1 MPSILTNPEIPAE
14 ELRQRLY
21 SGDLVILTEL
31 RSLTAFVDYMRAE
44 LASLFAPHDPEHV
57 HEHIE
62 PAEMARI
69 LGDWK
74 PRWIHAERSR
84 EMVRAIIAE
93 AGFEPVFTHYDVP
106 KPRTSF
112 PKGHLTTGIA
122 FAFPWHRDVW
132 YSAPA
137 QQINWWLPVFPVRE
151 TNAMSF
157 DLANFA
163 RAVPNT
169 SGGFDYYE
177 NNARRLNTA
186 KSVGRED
193 QARPGAVDH
202 TAGVDVIPL
211 PAPGEVLLFSG
222 AQLHTSIP
230 NTSGLARYSV
240 DFRTVDTR
248 DLAAGLGAPLVDAYC
263 TGTAVRD
270 FISIKDESWLDETLV
285 RSIYGEP
292 PADAMLVFGNPADE
306 DLAQPVC
313 RPGAPG
319 SCRLAAEQAPVPG

>member
-1 MPSILTNPEIPAE
+1 MRDELT
-14 ELRQRLY
+14 
-21 SGDLVILTEL
+21 G
-31 RSLTAFVDYMRAE
+31 
-44 LASLFAPHDPEHV
+44 LFAPYDPEHV

-62 PAEMARI
+62 PAEMAKI
-69 LGDWK
+69 LGAWK

-84 EMVRAIIAE
+84 DLVREIIAE
-93 AGFEPVFTHYDVP
+93 AGFDPECTHYDVP

-112 PKGHLTTGIA
+112 PSGHLTTGIA

-169 SGGFDYYE
+169 SGDFDYYK
-177 NNARRLNTA
+177 NNAQRGTTA
-186 KSVGRED
+186 KSGGKEV
-193 QARPGAVDH
+193 QARPGAIDH
-202 TAGVDVIPL
+202 TPGVDVIPL
-211 PAPGEVLLFSG
+211 PAPGQVLLFSG

-230 NTSGLARYSV
+230 NSSGLARYSV

-248 DLAAGLGAPLVDAYC
+248 DLLAGRGAPLADAYC
-263 TGTAVRD
+263 TGTAIRD
-270 FISIKDESWLDETLV
+270 FLSVKDESSFDEEMI
-285 RSIYGEP
+285 RSLFGP
-292 PADAMLVFGNPADE
+292 PPSDAMLVYA
-306 DLAQPVC
+306 
-313 RPGAPG
+313 APEKG
-319 SCRLAAEQAPVPG
+319 

>member
-1 MPSILTNPEIPAE
+1 MPAILTDPAIPAE

-21 SGDLVILTEL
+21 SGDLVILTRLRTLGEFVAYMQEEL
-31 RSLTAFVDYMRAE
+31 TK
-44 LASLFAPHDPEHV
+44 LFAPYDPEHV
-57 HEHIE
+57 HKHID
-62 PAEMARI
+62 PTEMAKT
-69 LGDWK
+69 LGAWK

-84 EMVRAIIAE
+84 ELVRAIVAE
-93 AGFEPVFTHYDVP
+93 AGFDPSHTYYDVP

-112 PKGHLTTGIA
+112 PTGHLTTGIA

-169 SGGFDYYE
+169 SGDFDYYK
-177 NNARRLNTA
+177 NNAQRLSTV
-186 KSVGRED
+186 KSVGKEV
-193 QARPGAVDH
+193 QARPCAIDH
-202 TAGVDVIPL
+202 TPGVDVIPL

-240 DFRTVDTR
+240 DFRSVDVR
-248 DLAAGLGAPLVDAYC
+248 DLRAGRGARLADAYC
-263 TGTAVRD
+263 TGTAIRD
-270 FISIKDESWLDETLV
+270 FVSVKDEGAFDEDLV
-285 RSIYGEP
+285 RSLFGAP
-292 PADAMLVFGNPADE
+292 PEDAMLVFASPDTEG
-306 DLAQPVC
+306 
-313 RPGAPG
+313 
-319 SCRLAAEQAPVPG
+319 

>member
-1 MPSILTNPEIPAE
+1 MPAILTDPDIPAE

-21 SGDLVILTEL
+21 SGDLVILTRL
-31 RSLTAFVDYMRAE
+31 RALAEFVDYMREE
-44 LASLFAPHDPEHV
+44 LTKLFAPYDPQHV

-62 PAEMARI
+62 PTEMAKI

-74 PRWIHAERSR
+74 PRWIHTERSR
-84 EMVRAIIAE
+84 QLVCAIIAE
-93 AGFEPVFTHYDVP
+93 AGFDPGHTYYDVP

-112 PKGHLTTGIA
+112 PTGHLTTGIA

-137 QQINWWLPVFPVRE
+137 QQINWWLPVFPARE

-169 SGGFDYYE
+169 SADFDYYR
-177 NNARRLNTA
+177 NNVQRFSTA
-186 KSVGRED
+186 KSVGREI
-193 QARPGAVDH
+193 QARPGAIDH

-211 PAPGEVLLFSG
+211 PAPGEILLFSG

-240 DFRTVDTR
+240 DFRSVDVR
-248 DLAAGLGAPLVDAYC
+248 DMQALRGAPLADAYC
-263 TGTAVRD
+263 TGTAIRD
-270 FISIKDESWLDETLV
+270 FVSVADESRFDESLV
-285 RSIYGEP
+285 RSLYGDP
-292 PADAMLVFGNPADE
+292 PGDAMLVFGAPEEDEPA
-306 DLAQPVC
+306 
-313 RPGAPG
+313 GI
-319 SCRLAAEQAPVPG
+319 

>member
-1 MPSILTNPEIPAE
+1 MPSILTDPQIPAQ
-14 ELRQRLY
+14 ELRNRLY
-21 SGDLVILTEL
+21 SGDLVILTRL
-31 RSLTAFVDYMRAE
+31 RMLEQFVEYMRAE
-44 LASLFAPHDPEHV
+44 LTELFAPHDPQHV

-62 PAEMARI
+62 PAEMAKI
-69 LGDWK
+69 LGAWK

-84 EMVRAIIAE
+84 ELVRAIIAE
-93 AGFEPVFTHYDVP
+93 AGFEPEFTHYDVP

-112 PKGHLTTGIA
+112 PSGHLTTGIA

-157 DLANFA
+157 DLASFA
-163 RAVPNT
+163 RQVPNT

-186 KSVGRED
+186 KSVGKES
-193 QARPGAVDH
+193 QARPSAINH
-202 TAGVDVIPL
+202 TPGVDIIPL

-230 NTSGLARYSV
+230 NSSGLARYSV
-240 DFRTVDTR
+240 DFRTVDVR
-248 DLAAGLGAPLVDAYC
+248 DLMAGQGAPLVDARC
-263 TGTAVRD
+263 TGTAIRD
-270 FISIKDESWLDETLV
+270 FISIKDESNFDEDLITSLF
-285 RSIYGEP
+285 GAP
-292 PADAMLVFGNPADE
+292 PADAMLVFN
-306 DLAQPVC
+306 
-313 RPGAPG
+313 AP
-319 SCRLAAEQAPVPG
+319 